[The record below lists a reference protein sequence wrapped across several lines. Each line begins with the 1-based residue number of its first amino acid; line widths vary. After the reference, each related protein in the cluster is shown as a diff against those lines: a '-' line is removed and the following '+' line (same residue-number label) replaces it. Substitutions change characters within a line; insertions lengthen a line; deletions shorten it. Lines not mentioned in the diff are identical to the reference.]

1 MATKPTK
8 LPQWAALSDGS
19 DNDVVD
25 GVSGQNNV
33 AEPALSQKELGWTF
47 KQFPPRQFF
56 NWLSRLTFQ
65 WLKYVDDSINQELN
79 TTSSP
84 TFASA
89 TIETGDGGGSLT
101 ISAGDELHVI
111 GTGSI
116 TILKS
121 YEIESQI
128 FRVLDG
134 SSVEQGRIDYD
145 GSTSVDIKSFNNKTI
160 RIEPNGSGNLIL
172 QADTGFARLRSG
184 SGAETFIESPSGG
197 LIQFNSNDGT
207 YEILFLPTSAPA
219 GSNRLWNDG
228 GTLKITP

>member
-25 GVSGQNNV
+25 GVSGKNNV
-33 AEPALSQKELGWTF
+33 VEPTLGQKELGWTF

-56 NWLSRLTFQ
+56 NWLARLTFQ

-84 TFASA
+84 TFAGA
-89 TIETGDGGGSLT
+89 TIDGGDLN
-101 ISAGDELHVI
+101 IAAGDKLNVV

-116 TILKS
+116 TILESGDVKS
-121 YEIESQI
+121 QT
-128 FRVLDG
+128 FRVLD
-134 SSVEQGRIDYD
+134 SSDVEQGRVDYD
-145 GSTSVDIKSFNNKTI
+145 GSTSVDIKSFNNKSI
-160 RIEPNGSGNLIL
+160 SIEPNGSGNLIL
-172 QADTGFARLRSG
+172 QADAGFARLRSG
-184 SGAETFIESPSGG
+184 SGSETFIESPTGG
-197 LIQFNSNDGT
+197 LIQLNSNDGT
-207 YEILFLPTSAPA
+207 YEMLFLPTSAPS